1 MLIRIA
7 LASNSSSS
15 LQTLLMATCQVIVA
29 ELVRHKTHQPLNRPV
44 TQEEQ
49 SLMDAIETVLG
60 VMKVFAQTC
69 QLISS
74 FFSGVFRR

>member
-1 MLIRIA
+1 
-7 LASNSSSS
+7 
-15 LQTLLMATCQVIVA
+15 MATCQVIVA